1 MNKTGDSMIKFK
13 EMMTNL
19 KSMFTGKQGNYVPGK
34 FLKGEVSGILS
45 WEWLY
50 LLALLAVQV
59 ATFFLTKEVDT
70 SVMGMVT
77 AIANIFC
84 VFLVAKGKMSN
95 YLFGIFYSGFY
106 FIISMQHFVLGEA
119 ALATFYFV
127 MQFVGLYTWSLNM
140 HQTTDISEVVES
152 KRLDAKGWLVTLA
165 ATGILYGVSVALL
178 TAVNSNSPMQ
188 DALTTAVSIIAQI
201 LMTKRYAEQWIMW
214 IVVNVLQLWLWIN
227 IGDSAMIAMTV
238 AILINSTYGYIN
250 WLAINKKQKS
260 VA

>member
-1 MNKTGDSMIKFK
+1 MGA
-13 EMMTNL
+13 NL
-19 KSMFTGKQGNYVPGK
+19 KRLFTDSTGKYQSGK
-34 FLKGEVSGILS
+34 FIKGEVSGILP

-50 LLALLAVQV
+50 LGALLAVQV
-59 ATFFLTKEVDT
+59 ATFFFTKEVDT
-70 SVMGMVT
+70 SIMGMVT

-106 FIISMQHFVLGEA
+106 FMISMEHFVLGEA

-140 HQTTDISEVVES
+140 DRTESDNETVIS
-152 KRLDAKGWLVTLA
+152 KRLDAKGWLVTLGA
-165 ATGILYGVSVALL
+165 GAVLYGVIVALL
-178 TAVNSNSPMQ
+178 TAFHSNAPMQ

-201 LMTKRYAEQWIMW
+201 LMTRRYAEQWIMW
-214 IVVNVLQLWLWIN
+214 IVVNVLQLWLWIHV
-227 IGDSAMIAMTV
+227 GDTAMIAMTV
-238 AILINSTYGYIN
+238 AILINSLYGYIN
-250 WLAINKKQKS
+250 WLAMNKAQKG

>member
-1 MNKTGDSMIKFK
+1 MHVK

-19 KSMFTGKQGNYVPGK
+19 KGLFTDASGKYQSGK
-34 FLKGEVSGILS
+34 FLKGEVTGILP
-45 WEWLY
+45 WEWVY

-59 ATFFLTKEVDT
+59 ATFFFTKEVDT
-70 SVMGMVT
+70 SAMGMVT

-106 FIISMQHFVLGEA
+106 FMISMEHFVLGEA

-140 HQTTDISEVVES
+140 HQTDDANEIVES
-152 KRLDAKGWLVTLA
+152 KRLDTKGWLVTLGVTA
-165 ATGILYGVSVALL
+165 ALYAVIVGIL
-178 TAVNSNSPMQ
+178 TAVHSNSPMQ

-227 IGDSAMIAMTV
+227 VGDAAMIAMTV
-238 AILINSTYGYIN
+238 AILINSTYGYLN
-250 WLAINKKQKS
+250 WLAMNREQKRL
-260 VA
+260 A